1 MDGPGGAV
9 HIFPMSEK
17 LPAIFVGHGSPMMAI
32 QPDETSAFLQRLGR
46 ELHRPKAVLCVSAH
60 WETDEPMAGA
70 TPNPETIHD
79 FYNFP
84 PALYEIEYPA
94 PGAPDLAQRTAE
106 LTGAKIDPDRGLD
119 HGAWVPLRLM
129 YPEANIPVA
138 QLSIQP
144 GRDAARHLEVGRK
157 LAPLRNEGVL
167 ILASGVLTHNLREFG
182 RHPENAPPA
191 DYVAAFE
198 QWATGVIEAGDE
210 LALAGAAD
218 HPLYAR
224 AHPTPDHFLP
234 LPVAMG
240 AGGSPGRVIH
250 SAYSWGI
257 LSMRAFA
264 FG

>member
-1 MDGPGGAV
+1 MDGPGGVV

-46 ELHRPKAVLCVSAH
+46 EMPRPRAVLCISAH
-60 WETDEPMAGA
+60 WETGEPTTSA
-70 TPNPETIHD
+70 TAKPETIHD

-84 PALYEIEYPA
+84 PALYEIDYPA
-94 PGAPDLAQRTAE
+94 PGAPDLAQRAAQ
-106 LTGAKIDPDRGLD
+106 LTGGGIDPNRGLD
-119 HGAWVPLRLM
+119 HGAWVPLRFM
-129 YPEANIPVA
+129 YPDADIPVA

-144 GRDAARHLEVGRK
+144 GRDAAHHLEIGRK
-157 LAPLRNEGVL
+157 LAPLRDEGVL

-182 RHPENAPPA
+182 RYPENAPPA

-198 QWATGVIEAGDE
+198 DWATAVIEAGDAP
-210 LALAGAAD
+210 ALADAAS
-218 HPLYAR
+218 HPHYAR
-224 AHPTPDHFLP
+224 SHPTPDHFLP

-240 AGGSPGRVIH
+240 AGGGPGRVIH

-264 FG
+264 FH